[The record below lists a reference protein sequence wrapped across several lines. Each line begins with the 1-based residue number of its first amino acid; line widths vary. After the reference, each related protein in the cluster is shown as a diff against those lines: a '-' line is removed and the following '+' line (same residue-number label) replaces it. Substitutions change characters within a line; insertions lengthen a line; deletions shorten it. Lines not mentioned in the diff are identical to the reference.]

1 MCGKSRQ
8 DAKDDD
14 PASSPVTKKHAP
26 PPKGERQQ
34 PRIAIVDASHKRA
47 KRKSEEPRPEPK
59 KRQKKTT
66 TPNPTKDKV
75 NNSDAAPSSNNF
87 IGFGHEEQESEGDQE
102 LSIAAPEQV
111 PDIQIAIN
119 GDHSDSELSD
129 LLDEARAP
137 KKKRKRFE
145 PSTKPDKTTK
155 SKTGKAAA
163 ASTLTPHEEEIK
175 RLQGWLVKCGTRKIW
190 GVYLARFE
198 TPKDKISHLKS
209 LLKDAGMESRYS
221 EEKARQI
228 KEEREL
234 KADLED
240 IQKRNQKWGQKRDET
255 EESATGRPRRKVLA
269 KGLQELELFAND
281 GEESD

>member
-1 MCGKSRQ
+1 MCGKARQ
-8 DAKDDD
+8 DAKDDN

-26 PPKGERQQ
+26 PPKAERQR
-34 PRIAIVDASHKRA
+34 PRTAIVDASHKGA

-59 KRQKKTT
+59 KRQKKIA
-66 TPNPTKDKV
+66 TPNPSKDKV
-75 NNSDAAPSSNNF
+75 DDSDAEPSSIKF

-102 LSIAAPEQV
+102 NSMAAEQA
-111 PDIQIAIN
+111 PDTRITAN
-119 GDHSDSELSD
+119 GSHSESELSE
-129 LLDEARAP
+129 LFDEARVP
-137 KKKRKRFE
+137 KNKRKKSE
-145 PSTKPDKTTK
+145 PSTKPDKTAK
-155 SKTGKAAA
+155 SKTGKLAA
-163 ASTLTPHEEEIK
+163 ASTLTSHEEEVK
-175 RLQGWLVKCGTRKIW
+175 RLQGWLVKCGIRKIW

-209 LLKDAGMESRYS
+209 MLKDAGMESRYS

-234 KADLED
+234 RADLED
-240 IQKRNQKWGQKRDET
+240 IQKRNQKWGQKGDGA
-255 EESATGRPRRKVLA
+255 EESTTGRPKRKVLA